1 MVYISMARP
10 DRYPSRRDSES
21 YSARMLTVAGA
32 LLSVSGSCTRFACF
46 SAASQLV
53 APGADADRGPSKAGY
68 FFAPL
73 KALVGSELPVLS
85 GCDRAICNLSHASLV
100 SVFVSCFFQVLL
112 VASYCERDS
121 SGHYESKR
129 SFCSYP

>member
-1 MVYISMARP
+1 M
-10 DRYPSRRDSES
+10 
-21 YSARMLTVAGA
+21 AGA

-73 KALVGSELPVLS
+73 KALIGSELPVLS

-100 SVFVSCFFQVLL
+100 SVFIFWFFKCCFWHLIVREIPVATMSLKRHSTPTRNLAKCWLSFKVLL
-112 VASYCERDS
+112 LPDS
-121 SGHYESKR
+121 PGNM
-129 SFCSYP
+129 